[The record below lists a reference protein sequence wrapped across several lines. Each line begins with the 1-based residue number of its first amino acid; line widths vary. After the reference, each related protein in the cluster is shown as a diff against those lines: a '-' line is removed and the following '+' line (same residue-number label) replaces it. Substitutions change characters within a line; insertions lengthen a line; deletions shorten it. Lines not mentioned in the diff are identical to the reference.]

1 MCNAL
6 PPPPPVYKDL
16 FENSSSVVFIKNV
29 KTIFLE
35 SLVPSNSFDK
45 PWVTESNIEGSS
57 TLDISA
63 LTSQPQDQALDSLES
78 QMAALHGA
86 TGANTPWHSF
96 QSSDYY

>member
-1 MCNAL
+1 M
-6 PPPPPVYKDL
+6 
-16 FENSSSVVFIKNV
+16 
-29 KTIFLE
+29 
-35 SLVPSNSFDK
+35 
-45 PWVTESNIEGSS
+45 TESNIEGSS